1 MKNNFILALMIFF
14 FSSSQIFAENVV
26 FKESNFNVL
35 SYSSI
40 KPNEFS
46 FNNENLEIK
55 VDSSASPL
63 IYPLKSSKNYSKM
76 IFSARFD
83 DKVKVS
89 GPQGDKGHDDF
100 SLRVGV
106 VYEGDRT
113 LNFFQR
119 AVAAKWITTLFELAP
134 EGTGVSQINFF
145 NTYVD
150 KRLASKSRVHPL
162 SDLLVENFVGDL
174 STSNEVSVSVDLDR
188 SKKILALWISS
199 DGDDT
204 QSKYIVEINQIS
216 LVE

>member
-1 MKNNFILALMIFF
+1 MKNNSLLILTVYSLLATCA
-14 FSSSQIFAENVV
+14 FAEDVI
-26 FKESNFNVL
+26 FKESNFKIL

-40 KPNEFS
+40 KPNEFV
-46 FNNENLEIK
+46 FNDTSLDIK

-63 IYPLKSSKNYSKM
+63 IYPLESSGKYSKM
-76 IFSARFD
+76 TFSARFNS
-83 DKVKVS
+83 KVKTS

-134 EGTGVSQINFF
+134 KGTGVSQINFF